1 MFFTFQ
7 RQTQT
12 EGVDRDSERTRTEHQ
27 TCVFKESP
35 KNPHPSLQHHD
46 TVTDPQTQAVSQ
58 TTTTKSKEREST
70 QADMQLTGRKK
81 SRIRR
86 S

>member
-46 TVTDPQTQAVSQ
+46 TVTDDNNKIQRTGVN
-58 TTTTKSKEREST
+58 
-70 QADMQLTGRKK
+70 TGRHATDRKK
-81 SRIRR
+81 EK
-86 S
+86 